1 MSINTNFHTPRITVK
16 HPMTQ
21 EELCTVRGITPDDI
35 AFIVCE
41 HAEEVEKVMKTL
53 EDSPAI
59 GEAVAA
65 GETSTAVEALTPSL
79 LNSLI
84 QSVPSLAAKI
94 IAVAADEPSM
104 WGHVQKNFVL
114 PIQFNVLTEIAKLT
128 FIDKNGFKEF
138 LGNVMALLGNVKAP
152 KQGRLELDTS
162 PNGSPG

>member
-1 MSINTNFHTPRITVK
+1 MSINTDFHTPRVTVK
-16 HPMTQ
+16 HPTTG

-41 HAEEVEKVMKTL
+41 HAEEVEKVMKTI

-59 GEAVAA
+59 GEALAGGEATTAA
-65 GETSTAVEALTPSL
+65 EALSPSMF
-79 LNSLI
+79 NSLI
-84 QSVPSLAAKI
+84 QSVPSLAAKV

-114 PIQFNVLTEIAKLT
+114 PIQFNVLTEVAKLT

-138 LGNVMALLGNVKAP
+138 LGNVMALLGNAKGP
-152 KQGRLELDTS
+152 TQGRLALDANQ
-162 PNGSPG
+162 NGSAG